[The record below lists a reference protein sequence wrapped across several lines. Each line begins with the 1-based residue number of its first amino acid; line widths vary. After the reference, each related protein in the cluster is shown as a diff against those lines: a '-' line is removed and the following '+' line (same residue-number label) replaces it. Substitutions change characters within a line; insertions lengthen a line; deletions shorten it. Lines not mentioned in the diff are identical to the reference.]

1 MNIPA
6 LGDRV
11 LYCFDAWDAEQLNS
25 WRSNFVRDQAAA
37 SHKHPHGPGGS
48 VDNGACGANGHIAH
62 IGVPVAEG
70 YVAFADVAAV
80 PDPESG
86 RLNLRVC
93 PDGNDV
99 LHVTGVPQGSG
110 PGTWAVRP

>member
-1 MNIPA
+1 MSTPA

-11 LYCFDAWDAEQLNS
+11 LYCFDAHDAVKLNS
-25 WRSNFVRDQAAA
+25 WRDNFGRGQAA
-37 SHKHPHGPGGS
+37 SGHKHPHPPGGS
-48 VDNGACGANGHIAH
+48 PASGHIAH

-70 YVAFADVAAV
+70 DVAFADVSGAG
-80 PDPESG
+80 PEPG

-99 LHVTGVPQGSG
+99 LHVTGVPEGDG
-110 PGTWAVRP
+110 PGTWAARPAT